1 MLSEYEI
8 YAIAAAL
15 WWLVGFVTAVWHRA
29 RAQSR
34 LTVGNLCVGAMV
46 AIAGAMI
53 PVRLLV
59 DRLERSGV
67 LETTIWRGRE
77 GDKE

>member
-15 WWLVGFVTAVWHRA
+15 WWFVGFVTAVWRRA

-34 LTVGNLCVGAMV
+34 ISVSDLGWAALAAVGGV
-46 AIAGAMI
+46 MI
-53 PVRLLV
+53 PVGLLI

-67 LETTIWRGRE
+67 LETTIWRRKE

>member
-15 WWLVGFVTAVWHRA
+15 WWLVGFVTVVWRRA

-34 LTVGNLCVGAMV
+34 ISVSDLGWAALAAVGGV
-46 AIAGAMI
+46 MI
-53 PVRLLV
+53 PVGLLI

-67 LETTIWRGRE
+67 LETTIWRRKE